1 MHCTPQDELRQN
13 LPAVSAPLTATHA
26 SIQTTYHL
34 TQDPGDGVSS
44 LSRPADATLSF
55 ELAEKVLR
63 DRLRWLV
70 TAGAGLKALLTSAL
84 AHSLR
89 AAADMGEVGQA
100 AGGTT
105 VGQLRAPE
113 EELLTPFPQHVL
125 VSE

>member
-1 MHCTPQDELRQN
+1 MCT
-13 LPAVSAPLTATHA
+13 
-26 SIQTTYHL
+26 
-34 TQDPGDGVSS
+34 
-44 LSRPADATLSF
+44 PADATLSF

-70 TAGAGLKALLTSAL
+70 ASGAGLKALLTSAL

-89 AAADMGEVGQA
+89 AAADMGEEGHA

-105 VGQLRAPE
+105 AGQLRAPM

-125 VSE
+125 VSNHHVLRLLRTTIMTILQLSFCFVGHAFFPGAIR